1 MKRFVSFIAI
11 LTVGALLLAGCN
23 ITVTP
28 PETSSVPET
37 TAPQT
42 PEVTNPETIDLFVDT
57 KSVMDRSN
65 DIPFWVEYPE
75 LVPGYRDFA
84 GNVVSSGSDALRQ
97 ALESY
102 NENIKKQQADVEA
115 TLRAGTI
122 YADEDDLLYSKAEAF
137 ITRNDTA
144 VLSFFERIETD
155 YGYVKEGISLRG
167 YTWDAATAKP
177 LTFQDVFKA
186 PDSLAEVLEQA
197 FRECHD
203 DISLREN
210 TLKLLQDAVE
220 FGARE
225 LSFALGHGCVHIFA
239 EDQFLAAAPGA
250 LHIVLSAEFL
260 KEEYALDTESWM
272 MKMPYGVTLPLG
284 DSITAGI
291 HWFPSEEGWG
301 ELTLTAN
308 DETLTEELFNVAPAC
323 YLVYRDSQYLLF
335 LKEPAAD
342 VSNRSRFYEFTEDG
356 VSFLGYTDTA
366 IREDTS
372 LNPDRVAMDLDDIL
386 YLDNFMLLAWS
397 FHTLDMNGMT
407 RIDEAYGLMSR
418 ELMLNADVELVSVST
433 EDPTAASGTVTV
445 TSGTLLTPF
454 RTDMDSYLDLLD
466 GDGKAYRLPI
476 DQYSEDMQFPGY
488 PALNELFS

>member
-1 MKRFVSFIAI
+1 MKKFVSFIAI
-11 LTVGALLLAGCN
+11 LTVLLSGCN
-23 ITVTP
+23 ISVTP
-28 PETSSVPET
+28 SETLGSTPST
-37 TAPQT
+37 TAPQSEEVTT
-42 PEVTNPETIDLFVDT
+42 PETTDLFVDT

-65 DIPFWVEYPE
+65 DVFFWVEYPE
-75 LVPGYRDFA
+75 IVPGYRDFA
-84 GNVVSSGSDALRQ
+84 GNVVDSGTDALRQ
-97 ALESY
+97 ALKGY

-122 YADEDDLLYSKAEAF
+122 YAEEDDQLFSKAEAI

-144 VLSFFERIETD
+144 VLSFYERIETD
-155 YGYVKEGISLRG
+155 YGYVKEGIALRG
-167 YTWDAATAKP
+167 YTWDAATATP
-177 LTFQDVFKA
+177 LTFQDVFEA
-186 PDSLAEVLEQA
+186 PEALAEVLEKA
-197 FRECHD
+197 FRERYGALP
-203 DISLREN
+203 LRDN
-210 TLKLLQDAVE
+210 TAQLLQDAVE
-220 FGARE
+220 FGGRE

-250 LHIVLSAEFL
+250 LHIVLPADLL

-284 DSITAGI
+284 DSINASI
-291 HWFPSEEGWG
+291 QWYSSEDSWG

-308 DETLTEELFNVAPAC
+308 GEALTEELFNVDPSC
-323 YLVYRDSQYLLF
+323 YLVYKDGQYLLF

-356 VSFLGYTDTA
+356 VSFLGFADTA

-372 LNPDRVAMDLDDIL
+372 LNPDRVAMNLDDIL

-407 RIDEAYGLMSR
+407 RVDETYGLVSR
-418 ELMLNADVELVSVST
+418 DLLLNADVELTSVSA
-433 EDPTAASGTVTV
+433 EDPTATSDTVTV

-466 GDGKAYRLPI
+466 EAGNAYRLPI
-476 DQYSEDMQFPGY
+476 DEYSEDMQFPGY
-488 PALNELFS
+488 LDLNELFS

>member
-1 MKRFVSFIAI
+1 
-11 LTVGALLLAGCN
+11 
-23 ITVTP
+23 
-28 PETSSVPET
+28 
-37 TAPQT
+37 
-42 PEVTNPETIDLFVDT
+42 
-57 KSVMDRSN
+57 
-65 DIPFWVEYPE
+65 
-75 LVPGYRDFA
+75 
-84 GNVVSSGSDALRQ
+84 
-97 ALESY
+97 
-102 NENIKKQQADVEA
+102 
-115 TLRAGTI
+115 
-122 YADEDDLLYSKAEAF
+122 
-137 ITRNDTA
+137 
-144 VLSFFERIETD
+144 
-155 YGYVKEGISLRG
+155 
-167 YTWDAATAKP
+167 
-177 LTFQDVFKA
+177 
-186 PDSLAEVLEQA
+186 
-197 FRECHD
+197 
-203 DISLREN
+203 
-210 TLKLLQDAVE
+210 
-220 FGARE
+220 
-225 LSFALGHGCVHIFA
+225 
-239 EDQFLAAAPGA
+239 
-250 LHIVLSAEFL
+250 
-260 KEEYALDTESWM
+260 
-272 MKMPYGVTLPLG
+272 
-284 DSITAGI
+284 
-291 HWFPSEEGWG
+291 
-301 ELTLTAN
+301 
-308 DETLTEELFNVAPAC
+308 VAPAC